1 MENETPQEGATPDAS
16 ALPAGSPTE
25 GTHATTVA
33 DGGHSE
39 AFPPFESS
47 TFGTQIIWLA
57 LSFLVLYVVVARF
70 ALPRIGGILE
80 TRQSRIDG
88 DLAAADAS
96 RQKTDAAIAAYEAA
110 LAEARKKSTTI
121 ADETRA
127 GIKAD
132 IDARRAEVEADL
144 GAKLQEAE
152 TRIRSTKGEAL
163 GHVEDIAAETVEALV
178 SRLTGPISADEAR
191 KAVAE
196 VAKG

>member
-1 MENETPQEGATPDAS
+1 MENETPQEGAAPDAT

-57 LSFLVLYVVVARF
+57 ICFVVLYVLVARL

-80 TRQSRIDG
+80 NRQARIDG
-88 DLAAADAS
+88 DIKAADAS
-96 RQKTDAAIAAYEAA
+96 REKTDAAIAAYEEA
-110 LAEARKKSTTI
+110 LAEARRKSNAI

-144 GAKLQEAE
+144 GSKLQEAE
-152 TRIRSTKGEAL
+152 ARIRSTKGEAL
-163 GHVEDIAAETVEALV
+163 GHVEEIATETVEALV

-191 KAVAE
+191 RAVAE